1 MRRNWQMVTPPTCSH
16 TEPENRKQKKNDK
29 NKSEENEGNAEVV
42 SVSPS
47 HQNRPGNSNK
57 L

>member
-16 TEPENRKQKKNDK
+16 TEPENRKQKKNEE

>member
-1 MRRNWQMVTPPTCSH
+1 MRRNWQMVTPLTCSH
-16 TEPENRKQKKNDK
+16 TKPENRKQKKNEED
-29 NKSEENEGNAEVV
+29 KSEENEGNTEVV

-47 HQNRPGNSNK
+47 HQNPGNSNK